1 MTVALSSEMIKP
13 ANAAR
18 GCRTMRLARLAR
30 HICRPVQRL
39 HAITSIG
46 CNPLIDHDLIG
57 PDQAKD
63 MPGPLIKQVEV
74 EVIVG
79 QSFRQ
84 VLQPVDARLKV
95 CPLNLRGLDLV
106 KNLDTDKNT
115 VGPVDGGMRKVDRQA
130 RHDED
135 EEIGPKPISS
145 SHFNTFYQNLRKS
158 LMEKLFAKP
167 FAPSTLRE
175 NRGAPAM
182 RTIPIR
188 EVVA

>member
-1 MTVALSSEMIKP
+1 
-13 ANAAR
+13 
-18 GCRTMRLARLAR
+18 MRLARLAR
-30 HICRPVQRL
+30 HVRGPVQRL
-39 HAITSIG
+39 HSIISIW
-46 CNPLIDHDLIG
+46 CDPLIDHDFIG

-63 MPGPLIKQVEV
+63 FARPLIKQIKVEV
-74 EVIVG
+74 VVG
-79 QSFRQ
+79 QSFGQ
-84 VLQPVDARLKV
+84 VLQSVDASLKV
-95 CPLNLRGLDLV
+95 CPLSLRGLDLV
-106 KNLDTDKNT
+106 KHLDADKNT

-167 FAPSTLRE
+167 FSPSTLRE
-175 NRGAPAM
+175 NTSAPAI
-182 RTIPIR
+182 RTIPIS